1 MDSWYA
7 DSTRSSDRPA
17 TIAATTDTASVV
29 PLSDIMDW
37 ADSSRQST
45 AAGRRGYYG
54 LRRVR
59 SWVASTNI
67 PVLPAWR
74 AIGGITSYLDHL
86 ATAIRPAANA
96 DTAPSTDTRQPQQ
109 QPQPQ
114 QQQQQQQKPKIS
126 HEKCQDWRRSVGY
139 NVGSP
144 PISADAPDTPTTDV
158 EDYYS
163 DSDSGSSSSS
173 SGGGSDSGK
182 DSRRDEKKY
191 SLFDG
196 HKVSTLVVRES
207 PADRSPRQLLTAFQV
222 PEYMVEDY
230 IWASYR
236 PLANSCT
243 ECLRSWGYVHS
254 ELGNILTHAFGL
266 LVFLVLAVLTGP
278 VIIPLLTSGRAN
290 ETSAGATDY
299 VIVYIYLAAVL
310 FCLAASVAFHT
321 LACHSRRKH
330 FRSLRC
336 DFIGILTLIVGSF
349 IPVGYYGFLHSRS
362 ILIGYMAMFVGV
374 GVAGVLASVLGRVED
389 PRRAKW
395 RPVIFMGIAGSG
407 LVPVI
412 HGAILNGY
420 QGAVDT
426 ISLWYVVGMALLY
439 IAGTTLY
446 AFKIPERYRPGKHD
460 VFLHSHQIFHVFVVL
475 AAVCHYVGIIRAV
488 RFAHRI

>member
-7 DSTRSSDRPA
+7 DSTRSSERPA

-45 AAGRRGYYG
+45 AASAGRRGYG

-67 PVLPAWR
+67 PALPAWR
-74 AIGGITSYLDHL
+74 AIGGITSYLDHI
-86 ATAIRPAANA
+86 ATAIRPATN
-96 DTAPSTDTRQPQQ
+96 TEPAPSTDTRQPQ
-109 QPQPQ
+109 PQPQ
-114 QQQQQQQKPKIS
+114 SQPQQMKPRIS
-126 HEKCQDWRRSVGY
+126 HEKCQEWMRSLGRRAVE
-139 NVGSP
+139 SP
-144 PISADAPDTPTTDV
+144 SPADAADTPATDV
-158 EDYYS
+158 EDY
-163 DSDSGSSSSS
+163 DSDSSS
-173 SGGGSDSGK
+173 SGSGGGGSK
-182 DSRRDEKKY
+182 DEKKY
-191 SLFDG
+191 DVFDG
-196 HKVSTLVVRES
+196 RKTSVLVVQES
-207 PADRSPRQLLTAFQV
+207 PPDRRVRQLLTVFQV
-222 PEYMVEDY
+222 PEYMAEDY
-230 IWASYR
+230 IWSSYR
-236 PLANSCT
+236 PLANSCA

-266 LVFLVLAVLTGP
+266 VVFLVLAVLTGP
-278 VIIPLLTSGRAN
+278 VIIPLLTSGRSR

-299 VIVYIYLAAVL
+299 VIVYIYLGAVL

-412 HGAILNGY
+412 HGAVLNGY
-420 QGAVDT
+420 QGAVDS
-426 ISLWYVVGMALLY
+426 ISLWYVVAMALLY
-439 IAGTTLY
+439 ITGTTLY

>member
-7 DSTRSSDRPA
+7 DSTRSSERPA

-37 ADSSRQST
+37 ADGSQTT
-45 AAGRRGYYG
+45 AAGGRRGYG

-59 SWVASTNI
+59 SWVASTTI
-67 PVLPAWR
+67 PTLPAWR

-86 ATAIRPAANA
+86 ATAIRPANPDTSPSA
-96 DTAPSTDTRQPQQ
+96 DTPRQPHYH
-109 QPQPQ
+109 
-114 QQQQQQQKPKIS
+114 KSRIS
-126 HEKCQDWRRSVGY
+126 LESCQDRRRSVGHP
-139 NVGSP
+139 VAPS
-144 PISADAPDTPTTDV
+144 PISAGATNSPTTDV
-158 EDYYS
+158 EHYNS
-163 DSDSGSSSSS
+163 ESENDSDSSNCSNN
-173 SGGGSDSGK
+173 DRYDCCK
-182 DSRRDEKKY
+182 EAEKKKY
-191 SLFDG
+191 STLDD
-196 HKVSTLVVRES
+196 HKTSMLVVSES
-207 PADRSPRQLLTAFQV
+207 PAGRSARQLLTVFQV

-230 IWASYR
+230 IWSSYR

-278 VIIPLLTSGRAN
+278 VIIPLLTNGRPN
-290 ETSAGATDY
+290 ESSAGPTDY
-299 VIVYIYLAAVL
+299 IIVYIYLAAVL

-362 ILIGYMAMFVGV
+362 ILIGYMAMFVAV

-389 PRRAKW
+389 PKRAAW

-407 LVPVI
+407 LAPVI

-420 QGAVDT
+420 QGAVDC
-426 ISLWYVVGMALLY
+426 ISLWYVVAMALLY
-439 IAGTTLY
+439 IVGTTLY

-488 RFAHRI
+488 RFAHRL